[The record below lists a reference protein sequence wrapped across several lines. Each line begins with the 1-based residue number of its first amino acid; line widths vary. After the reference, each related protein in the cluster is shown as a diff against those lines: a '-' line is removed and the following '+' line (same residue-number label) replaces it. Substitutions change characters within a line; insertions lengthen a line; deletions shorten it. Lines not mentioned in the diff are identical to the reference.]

1 MDETARH
8 CFVNSTLDII
18 SGKWK
23 MIILFQLTD
32 KTLRFNELKK
42 QIPGITQRVLTK
54 QLRELEQEDI
64 IERRVYPEIPPRV
77 EYSISAYGRT
87 LQPILT
93 LMHEWGALHLKRQ
106 HSVERNQHTEG
117 TGFGH
122 DGTM

>member
-1 MDETARH
+1 MDETAQH

-23 MIILFQLTD
+23 MMILFQLMD
-32 KTLRFNELKK
+32 GTLRFNELKK
-42 QIPGITQRVLTK
+42 RIPGITQRVLTK

-64 IERRVYPEIPPRV
+64 VERRVYPEIPPRV
-77 EYSISAYGRT
+77 EYSISDYGRT

-106 HSVERNQHTEG
+106 HSLELNQHTEVRE
-117 TGFGH
+117 FGH
-122 DGTM
+122 DGAM